1 VIIATI
7 VSNTQIAA
15 VIESTPTITATILP
29 RGAAGYIDN
38 SQVDGGRADSNYAA
52 TAPIDGGNA

>member
-1 VIIATI
+1 MIIATI
-7 VSNTQIAA
+7 VSQTQISA
-15 VIESTPTITATILP
+15 VIQPAQTITATIAP

-52 TAPIDGGNA
+52 TTPVEGGNA